1 VLNASGSGSRIVYEQ
16 AGYLHALDLASG
28 QARKLTIGVNS
39 DLGLSR
45 PRWVSGAKYIRNA
58 SISPSGARVA
68 YEFRGE
74 IVTIPADKGDV
85 RNLTQTSGAN
95 ERSPAWSPD
104 GRSVAYFS
112 DESGEYMLHIRSQDG
127 KGEPRKYKLTGAGF
141 YDNPAWS
148 PDSKKIAY
156 VDNAWT
162 LYVLDVP
169 PAASRR
175 SPPNR
180 CMA

>member
-1 VLNASGSGSRIVYEQ
+1 
-16 AGYLHALDLASG
+16 
-28 QARKLTIGVNS
+28 
-39 DLGLSR
+39 
-45 PRWVSGAKYIRNA
+45 
-58 SISPSGARVA
+58 
-68 YEFRGE
+68 
-74 IVTIPADKGDV
+74 
-85 RNLTQTSGAN
+85 
-95 ERSPAWSPD
+95 
-104 GRSVAYFS
+104 
-112 DESGEYMLHIRSQDG
+112 MLHIRSQDG
-127 KGEPRKYKLTGAGF
+127 KGEPRKYKLNGAGF

-169 PAASRR
+169 RAASRR